1 MYCVSAAAGVVTFY
15 NTEFGLFGYLKRCLN
30 KVILVASKP
39 VVSSTP
45 FPDIILLKSIAKRM
59 SQVESVSLSDSLLPR
74 VKVHAT
80 VVFSILNSFT
90 RRTPR
95 DSRVVGTLLGEVRDG
110 VVVVSGISCS

>member
-1 MYCVSAAAGVVTFY
+1 MNLVNSIEFNSFYARSTVPKYCTSGCSQTCGLV
-15 NTEFGLFGYLKRCLN
+15 NTIPRYH
-30 KVILVASKP
+30 
-39 VVSSTP
+39 P
-45 FPDIILLKSIAKRM
+45 FEKFAKRM

-110 VVVVSGISCS
+110 VVVVS